1 MKVIIDANV
10 WISYLLDD
18 RPSSTVI
25 NVVKFCLSGAVDL
38 LVPQEVFDE
47 VYKKIAEKEDLRK
60 RISTSKVT
68 ALKSALEAGAIIP
81 EQLSEPMASVS
92 RDRKDDYLIAYGL
105 AEDAD
110 ILISGDRDLLDI
122 QQIGGLSIV
131 SVANFHQRIA
141 TS

>member
-10 WISYLLDD
+10 WISYLLDH
-18 RPSSTVI
+18 RPASTVV
-25 NVVKFCLSGAVDL
+25 NVVNFCMSSAVDL

-47 VYKKIAEKEDLRK
+47 VQKKIAEKEYLRK

-68 ALKSALEAGAIIP
+68 ALKIALEAGAIIP
-81 EQLSEPMASVS
+81 ERLSEPMAQVS

-110 ILISGDRDLLDI
+110 ILISGDLDLLDI
-122 QQIGGLSIV
+122 QRIGGLNIV

-141 TS
+141 TF